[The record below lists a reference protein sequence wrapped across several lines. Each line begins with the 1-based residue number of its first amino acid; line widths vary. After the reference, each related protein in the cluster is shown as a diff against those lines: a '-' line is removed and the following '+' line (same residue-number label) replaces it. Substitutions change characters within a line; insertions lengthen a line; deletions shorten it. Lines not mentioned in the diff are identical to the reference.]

1 MEFGFQD
8 TPSMSQSIPANEHEN
23 SGEVNIVINSLNIKQ
38 TYSLMSPL
46 TSFIISLRV
55 V

>member
-8 TPSMSQSIPANEHEN
+8 KPSMSQSVPANEHED
-23 SGEVNIVINSLNIKQ
+23 SVRVNIVINPQNIKQ
-38 TYSLMSPL
+38 TCLMSPY
-46 TSFIISLRV
+46 TPFIILLRV

>member
-8 TPSMSQSIPANEHEN
+8 IPPMLQSIPANEHEN
-23 SGEVNIVINSLNIKQ
+23 SGQVNIVINSLNIKQ
-38 TYSLMSPL
+38 THCLMSPYTPFVIL
-46 TSFIISLRV
+46 LRV

>member
-8 TPSMSQSIPANEHEN
+8 IPSMSQSIPANEHEN
-23 SGEVNIVINSLNIKQ
+23 SGEVNIVINSLNMKQ
-38 TYSLMSPL
+38 TYCLMSPY
-46 TSFIISLRV
+46 TSFIILLRV